1 MRNPEG
7 IPFSCLTSEQV
18 HAVNR
23 YCKNSCA
30 LLFPELGP
38 CGECAQ
44 KAVQEPVV
52 KAIRQAQ
59 LLLVQAAE
67 DTLSTSLSHD
77 LREAAANLEA
87 AVPK

>member
-7 IPFSCLTSEQV
+7 VAFPLLTEEQKM
-18 HAVNR
+18 AVR
-23 YCKNSCA
+23 RHCKADCEGFA
-30 LLFPELGP
+30 PELGP
-38 CGECAQ
+38 CAECAQ